1 VEYQPQG
8 LLLNFNLHHNGKSY
22 TLMTDKQNK
31 TSAHLSSL
39 QNKYSFQKRKKDKR
53 GKVVEH
59 RYSGKQHQLTSIRT
73 DL

>member
-1 VEYQPQG
+1 
-8 LLLNFNLHHNGKSY
+8 
-22 TLMTDKQNK
+22 MTDKQNK

-39 QNKYSFQKRKKDKR
+39 QNKYSFQKRKKDER

-73 DL
+73 DLWNTAANAYKCSLRSLTLV